1 MTLTWLLL
9 SVTFAWL
16 MQSASMFGRIQ
27 KGSPFN
33 VIWIVGGCSVQ
44 QYERARYSRA
54 ETQTSRNSCLEVSRG
69 WIRVSDLN
77 IFEAYVQVFSFQ
89 EAESPDREVLHS
101 TWSPSVVEKL
111 PPAHGARRLRVLLR
125 VPSQDFVAERSCRT
139 MLGLGSEAG
148 ATSPPGSGVAWQLIV
163 RHSNCALC
171 SRLFTLRPFSLS
183 LTLHDRRNSLPCIS
197 TVEPVAP

>member
-16 MQSASMFGRIQ
+16 MQSASIHE
-27 KGSPFN
+27 GSADAR
-33 VIWIVGGCSVQ
+33 SSSTR
-44 QYERARYSRA
+44 ERD
-54 ETQTSRNSCLEVSRG
+54 TPVTSRNSCLEVSRG

-197 TVEPVAP
+197 TVEPVAT